1 MEQFRIDGKIAVIT
15 GGGSGI
21 GLGIAEVLVK
31 AGGRVVIVGRD
42 EVKLK
47 EAKLRL
53 GEQAVYRVFDV
64 TDKEAIPAFVAEIE
78 QNVGPIE
85 ILVNGAGVHLKK
97 PALDVSDNDY
107 LRVLDVHLLSV
118 FALTREVMRYMVER
132 RSGSI
137 ILISSMTAFMGM
149 TQVVAYTTAKTAI
162 LGMQRAIIADYSPM
176 GIRVNTVSPGWIDT
190 PMFHKATDNDP
201 ARKVKILSRIPT
213 RTFGEP
219 ADIGNAVLYLCSPAG
234 KYVNG
239 VNLPVDAGAVEAF

>member
-132 RSGSI
+132 RSGS
-137 ILISSMTAFMGM
+137 LIPKFMQISERKSNKRKM
-149 TQVVAYTTAKTAI
+149 
-162 LGMQRAIIADYSPM
+162 
-176 GIRVNTVSPGWIDT
+176 
-190 PMFHKATDNDP
+190 KAL
-201 ARKVKILSRIPT
+201 IFS
-213 RTFGEP
+213 F
-219 ADIGNAVLYLCSPAG
+219 IGNFAVSWLFHNNP
-234 KYVNG
+234 
-239 VNLPVDAGAVEAF
+239 